1 MRTLAE
7 RPASIVDPVT
17 RAVRPGSY
25 RGGVPPI
32 DDAALARG
40 RVFRLKHE
48 KRWIYASVAAG
59 DLLVGAAVVRL
70 GYAANGFAFV
80 FDRAAGRITARTT
93 AVAPPH
99 ASQVGLG
106 GGEGAHARFTW
117 RGARIAFERGRG
129 ERDYRLEIDAPELRV
144 SARLSTEGA
153 PPAIGAVA
161 HLAGPA
167 GLFNCTQKG
176 ALLSVVGEA
185 VVAGQHRDLGGG
197 LGGYDFTGG
206 LLARHT
212 AWRWAWALGRA
223 RTGERV
229 GLNLVQGFVG
239 EAECAV
245 WVDGE
250 LHPVSEGRI
259 ELDRDKPLA
268 PWTVRTADG
277 EVDLRFTPGDLHA
290 EDRDFKVLR
299 SRFVQPCGVYAGTLR
314 LPGRAPLELD
324 EVLGVVEDQ
333 DVLW

>member
-1 MRTLAE
+1 MRILAE
-7 RPASIVDPVT
+7 RPASIVDPSS

-32 DDAALARG
+32 DGAALARG

-70 GYAANGFAFV
+70 GYAANGFAFA

-99 ASQVGLG
+99 ASKVGLG

-117 RGARIAFERGRG
+117 GGTSIAFERGRG
-129 ERDYRLEIDAPELRV
+129 ERDYRLEIHAPELRV
-144 SARLSTEGA
+144 SARLGTEGA
-153 PPAIGAVA
+153 PPEIGAVA

-176 ALLSVVGEA
+176 SLLPVVGEA
-185 VVAGQHRDLGGG
+185 LVAGKHHDLGGG

-206 LLARHT
+206 LLPRHT

-223 RTGERV
+223 RTAERV

-239 EAECAV
+239 EPECAV
-245 WVDGE
+245 WIDGE
-250 LHPVSEGRI
+250 LVPVSEGRI

-268 PWTVRTADG
+268 PWTVRTVGG
-277 EVDLRFTPGDLHA
+277 EVDLRFTPADMHA
-290 EDRDFKVLR
+290 EERDFKLLR
-299 SRFVQPCGVYAGTLR
+299 SHFLQPCGAYSGTIR
-314 LPGRAPLELD
+314 LPGRKPLELD